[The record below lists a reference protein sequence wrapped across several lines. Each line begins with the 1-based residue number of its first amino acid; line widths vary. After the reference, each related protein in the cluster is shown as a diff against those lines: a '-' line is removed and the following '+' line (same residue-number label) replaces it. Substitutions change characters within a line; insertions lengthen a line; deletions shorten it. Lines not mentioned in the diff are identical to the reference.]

1 METRKRKER
10 PPKQKA
16 PNPIASAIQE
26 WLATLPS
33 EFLERLGQ
41 PTGHPSSPSAA
52 AADLLVSTAPKRW
65 VLYEP
70 MVLLPSGS
78 FSSELWKTLLGA
90 LDADQAAGLWTRVL
104 AAISKSAKEPMT
116 HLAVNEGIPLHVGG
130 GGPTRGQEIPPG
142 AAASTTAP
150 EEHAPGGGDGGS
162 ENVLRS
168 PSGLRILH
176 GDFGPDH
183 DDDGGGAGDFDAAFW
198 VSTRQNGIFQTW
210 APRWTMFSRGN
221 VKEKARLLDFHAAPA
236 PPARGGGEA
245 AKAEGRGEASFAHK
259 VRSKADLA
267 GGWAV
272 DLYAGI
278 GYFAFSYARLGLRV
292 LCWEL
297 NPWSVEGLRRAAVAN
312 RWSIRVVRGDDLAG
326 LSTVEVVRGGE
337 QIVVFLEDNREAS
350 RRIAELRAAA
360 GPPGLDVL
368 HVNCGF
374 LPSSSDTW
382 RPAWDIQR
390 RSSQAGWLH
399 LHENVGVADLDTR
412 RREIQE
418 MLDRWAQEARESRHA
433 RVEHVE
439 LVKTF
444 APNVWHC
451 VFDVYIAAREAAA
464 GDSGGTT

>member
-1 METRKRKER
+1 M
-10 PPKQKA
+10 
-16 PNPIASAIQE
+16 
-26 WLATLPS
+26 PS
-33 EFLERLGQ
+33 EFLQRLGQ
-41 PTGHPSSPSAA
+41 QLAADPSSSPAA

-78 FSSELWKTLLGA
+78 FSSEPWTSLLGA
-90 LDADQAAGLWTRVL
+90 LGADQAAGLWRRVL
-104 AAISKSAKEPMT
+104 AAISRSAREPMT

-130 GGPTRGQEIPPG
+130 RGPPRGQEGPG
-142 AAASTTAP
+142 ITPDGAPDATASTTA
-150 EEHAPGGGDGGS
+150 GDGGS

-176 GDFGPDH
+176 GDFGPGNG
-183 DDDGGGAGDFDAAFW
+183 DGGGAAEYDAAFW

-236 PPARGGGEA
+236 SLARGGGGGGSGEEA
-245 AKAEGRGEASFAHK
+245 ARAEGRGETASRAAGLTHR
-259 VRSKADLA
+259 VRTRADLA

-278 GYFAFSYARLGLRV
+278 GYFTFSYARLGLRV

-297 NPWSVEGLRRAAVAN
+297 NPWSVEGLRRAAIAN
-312 RWSIRVVRGDDLAG
+312 RWSVRVVRGDDLAR
-326 LSTVEVVRGGE
+326 LSTVEMVRAGE
-337 QIVVFLEDNREAS
+337 QIVVLLEDNREAG
-350 RRIAELRAAA
+350 RRIAELRAA
-360 GPPGLDVL
+360 GSSSLDVL

-374 LPSSSDTW
+374 LPSSVDTW

-390 RSSQAGWLH
+390 PSSRGGWLH
-399 LHENVGVADLDTR
+399 LHENVGLADLDTR
-412 RREIQE
+412 RGEIQE
-418 MLDRWAQEARESRHA
+418 MLDRWAREAHESRHA
-433 RVEHVE
+433 HVEHIE

-444 APNVWHC
+444 APDVWHC
-451 VFDVYIAAREAAA
+451 VFDVYTAAGEAAA
-464 GDSGGTT
+464 GESGGTT

>member
-1 METRKRKER
+1 METRKPKER

-16 PNPIASAIQE
+16 PNPIASAVQE
-26 WLATLPS
+26 WLTTLPS
-33 EFLERLGQ
+33 EFLERLGHQ
-41 PTGHPSSPSAA
+41 LAAHPSSLSAA

-78 FSSELWKTLLGA
+78 FSSEPWTSLLDA
-90 LDADQAAGLWTRVL
+90 LGADQAAGLWRRVL
-104 AAISKSAKEPMT
+104 AAISRSAREPMT
-116 HLAVNEGIPLHVGG
+116 HLAVNEGIPLHAGG
-130 GGPTRGQEIPPG
+130 
-142 AAASTTAP
+142 
-150 EEHAPGGGDGGS
+150 GGS

-176 GDFGPDH
+176 GDFGPGN
-183 DDDGGGAGDFDAAFW
+183 DDGGGAAEYDAAFW

-236 PPARGGGEA
+236 SPARGGAGEEA
-245 AKAEGRGEASFAHK
+245 ARAEGRGETASRAAALAHR

-312 RWSIRVVRGDDLAG
+312 RWSVRVVRGDDLAR
-326 LSTVEVVRGGE
+326 LSTVDMVRGGE
-337 QIVVFLEDNREAS
+337 QIVVLLEDNREAS
-350 RRIAELRAAA
+350 RRIAELRAA
-360 GPPGLDVL
+360 GSSSLDVL

-374 LPSSSDTW
+374 LPSSVDTW

-390 RSSQAGWLH
+390 PSGRGGWLH
-399 LHENVGVADLDTR
+399 LHENVGLADLDTR

-418 MLDRWAQEARESRHA
+418 MLDRWAREAHESRHA
-433 RVEHVE
+433 HVEHIE

-444 APNVWHC
+444 APDVWHC
-451 VFDVYIAAREAAA
+451 VFDVYTAACEAAA
-464 GDSGGTT
+464 GESGGTT